1 MVGRGSYRYML
12 YLRNETFSP
21 KDADLLV
28 SKARSLLRGQD
39 VIIRDT
45 RVSSQ
50 HVEYDVSL
58 VATEDLKIIE
68 SKLSVIGKLI
78 DVYPVIEREY
88 GKKQA
93 ILMAINY
100 FNEEKYWITHELLE
114 GVWKKS
120 NGEEKRVLN
129 GLILIAAAF
138 VHYQKGESKVALG
151 IMSRALEKLK
161 LANGEYY
168 QINIDSLKL
177 NINNMLR
184 SNSLFMIRL

>member
-50 HVEYDVSL
+50 HVEYDVSI

-68 SKLSVIGKLI
+68 FKLSVIGKLI

-120 NGEEKRVLN
+120 NGDEKKVLN